1 MQKRLISMVLALSMA
16 LTAMPLPALAQSA
29 PPDTASAAALAEENG
44 DVTDIFPDDWSGK
57 PAGDPFGGGKGSWS
71 YDETSN
77 TLTLKD
83 GTFRLRNYGY
93 DSYNNCIQWNVK
105 IEPGATLQEARIG
118 SEYHNGYTVTN
129 AGTISGGTFYG
140 KVICEAGAVIS
151 GGTFKGNAIVNAAG
165 GEVTTVQVG
174 DKINIVLKVVDHAS
188 ARYCVKPEEISARIN
203 SAVFTYTGTGEIG
216 QLFDSNDDPNAT
228 RLQNVRNGSASPEE
242 VAANAQYNYYSYVI
256 LFRDVIYNGG
266 GNTLPINL
274 SYLDTAKPLQQF
286 SVTLGQCVDKDQ
298 TTSPNLLVRT
308 SSYGDSVTAG
318 QAFDLS
324 LGLYATDG
332 NENLDDVIV
341 SLTLPE
347 NISLNGGSLSSYLGT
362 ICPKQTRDVTF
373 QVMPAS
379 GFTGTVASIT
389 VNMTGTGSVTGKE
402 VSGTTTISVPVSQ
415 PDRFEVGQ
423 LELSSDTIYVGDTG
437 SVSLSYVNKGKN
449 PVSNLEARLT
459 GTNLGAGGYQY
470 LGNLAAGTEG
480 SVDFDIVPDAAG
492 TVSGIIT
499 LNYEDASGNPQT
511 ISKDFSV
518 SAEEM
523 NMDDFNYDPSMDDV
537 QPEQTG
543 MPVWAWVLIGVC
555 GAVVVIVVI
564 VVVVRKRKKATE
576 ADDLD
581 TLWVARD

>member
-1 MQKRLISMVLALSMA
+1 MKRLFSL
-16 LTAMPLPALAQSA
+16 LTAFAL
-29 PPDTASAAALAEENG
+29 AAALCAPVMADDVTTP
-44 DVTDIFPDDWSGK
+44 DVTDPTPTPTAAIDT
-57 PAGDPFGGGKGSWS
+57 
-71 YDETSN
+71 TSS
-77 TLTLKD
+77 D
-83 GTFRLRNYGY
+83 GVYVSAY
-93 DSYNNCIQWNVK
+93 S
-105 IEPGATLQEARIG
+105 
-118 SEYHNGYTVTN
+118 VTD
-129 AGTISGGTFYG
+129 T
-140 KVICEAGAVIS
+140 
-151 GGTFKGNAIVNAAG
+151 AG

-389 VNMTGTGSVTGKE
+389 VNMTGTGSVT
-402 VSGTTTISVPVSQ
+402 
-415 PDRFEVGQ
+415 
-423 LELSSDTIYVGDTG
+423 IYVGDTG

-511 ISKDFSV
+511 FSKDFSV

-564 VVVVRKRKKATE
+564 VVVVRKRKKAKALAALE
-576 ADDLD
+576 AEDSDEDL
-581 TLWVARD
+581 

>member
-1 MQKRLISMVLALSMA
+1 MVLTL
-16 LTAMPLPALAQSA
+16 
-29 PPDTASAAALAEENG
+29 AAALCLPVWADDSNPDSGINNG
-44 DVTDIFPDDWSGK
+44 GDTSTVTTDNQGV
-57 PAGDPFGGGKGSWS
+57 
-71 YDETSN
+71 YVT
-77 TLTLKD
+77 
-83 GTFRLRNYGY
+83 
-93 DSYNNCIQWNVK
+93 
-105 IEPGATLQEARIG
+105 
-118 SEYHNGYTVTN
+118 GYTVT
-129 AGTISGGTFYG
+129 TP
-140 KVICEAGAVIS
+140 
-151 GGTFKGNAIVNAAG
+151 AG
-165 GEVTTVQVG
+165 GEITTLNVG
-174 DKINIVLKVVDHAS
+174 DQVNIVLQVVDHSS
-188 ARYCVKPEEISARIN
+188 ARYAVKAEDIVARIN
-203 SAVFTYTGTGEIG
+203 SSIFTYTGTGEIG
-216 QLFDSNDDPNAT
+216 QLFESNDDPDQT
-228 RLQNVRNGSASPEE
+228 RKDP
-242 VAANAQYNYYSYVI
+242 QYNYYSYVL

-274 SYLDTAKPLQQF
+274 SYLDTSKPLQQF

-423 LELSSDTIYVGDTG
+423 LELSGDTIYVGDTG

-511 ISKDFSV
+511 FSKDFSV

-555 GAVVVIVVI
+555 GAVVVVVII
-564 VVVVRKRKKATE
+564 VVVVRKRKKAKALAALE
-576 ADDLD
+576 AEDSDEDL
-581 TLWVARD
+581 

>member
-1 MQKRLISMVLALSMA
+1 MFSKDNAELAA
-16 LTAMPLPALAQSA
+16 QVNKGTPTAAIDTTSSDGVYVSA
-29 PPDTASAAALAEENG
+29 YS
-44 DVTDIFPDDWSGK
+44 VTD
-57 PAGDPFGGGKGSWS
+57 
-71 YDETSN
+71 T
-77 TLTLKD
+77 
-83 GTFRLRNYGY
+83 
-93 DSYNNCIQWNVK
+93 
-105 IEPGATLQEARIG
+105 
-118 SEYHNGYTVTN
+118 
-129 AGTISGGTFYG
+129 
-140 KVICEAGAVIS
+140 
-151 GGTFKGNAIVNAAG
+151 AG

-274 SYLDTAKPLQQF
+274 SYLDTSKPLQQF

-423 LELSSDTIYVGDTG
+423 LELSGDTIYVGDTG

-511 ISKDFSV
+511 FSKDFSV

-564 VVVVRKRKKATE
+564 VVVVRKRKKAKALAALE
-576 ADDLD
+576 AEDSDEDL
-581 TLWVARD
+581 

>member
-1 MQKRLISMVLALSMA
+1 MKRLFSL
-16 LTAMPLPALAQSA
+16 LTAFAL
-29 PPDTASAAALAEENG
+29 AAALCAPVMADDVITP
-44 DVTDIFPDDWSGK
+44 DVTDPTPTPTAAIDT
-57 PAGDPFGGGKGSWS
+57 
-71 YDETSN
+71 TSS
-77 TLTLKD
+77 D
-83 GTFRLRNYGY
+83 GVYVSAY
-93 DSYNNCIQWNVK
+93 S
-105 IEPGATLQEARIG
+105 
-118 SEYHNGYTVTN
+118 VTD
-129 AGTISGGTFYG
+129 T
-140 KVICEAGAVIS
+140 
-151 GGTFKGNAIVNAAG
+151 AG

-415 PDRFEVGQ
+415 PDRFEVG
-423 LELSSDTIYVGDTG
+423 
-437 SVSLSYVNKGKN
+437 
-449 PVSNLEARLT
+449 
-459 GTNLGAGGYQY
+459 
-470 LGNLAAGTEG
+470 
-480 SVDFDIVPDAAG
+480 
-492 TVSGIIT
+492 
-499 LNYEDASGNPQT
+499 
-511 ISKDFSV
+511 
-518 SAEEM
+518 
-523 NMDDFNYDPSMDDV
+523 
-537 QPEQTG
+537 
-543 MPVWAWVLIGVC
+543 
-555 GAVVVIVVI
+555 
-564 VVVVRKRKKATE
+564 
-576 ADDLD
+576 
-581 TLWVARD
+581 